1 MFAPLTAA
9 GFGLAIFSLARTFL
23 RSVETKG
30 SRSQGN
36 RNGPMPRVPCF
47 VAKPVRSRCD
57 QLKCRP
63 AHADQVLGAK
73 ADATAC
79 AATRLEKRG
88 HLAN

>member
-36 RNGPMPRVPCF
+36 RNGPMPRVPRF
-47 VAKPVRSRCD
+47 VAKPVRSRRD
-57 QLKCRP
+57 QLKCSPTHGPR
-63 AHADQVLGAK
+63 LGAK